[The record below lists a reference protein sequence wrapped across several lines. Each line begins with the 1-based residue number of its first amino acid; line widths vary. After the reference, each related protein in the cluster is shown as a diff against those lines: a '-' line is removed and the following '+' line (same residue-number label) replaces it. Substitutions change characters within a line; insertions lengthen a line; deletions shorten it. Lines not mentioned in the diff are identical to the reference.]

1 MNVEVWF
8 VALGS
13 ELAGNAGMKAFL
25 AEHGTELRG
34 SVIINLNALGAGDL
48 SLIEKEGK
56 YRRVSASSRMKRY
69 MKKASQA
76 TGIDSSTASIKW
88 SESASSVAL
97 RHGFQAMS
105 IVGMDGSKPAYFGQG
120 DDVLENIDP
129 DTLYRNSDFVME
141 LLKNI

>member
-1 MNVEVWF
+1 M
-8 VALGS
+8 
-13 ELAGNAGMKAFL
+13 
-25 AEHGTELRG
+25 
-34 SVIINLNALGAGDL
+34 

-56 YRRVSASSRMKRY
+56 FRRVSASSRMKRY
-69 MKKASQA
+69 MKKAGQA
-76 TGIDSSTASIKW
+76 TGIDSTTASIAW

-105 IVGMDGSKPAYFGQG
+105 IVGMDGAKPAHFAQG

-129 DTLYRNSDFVME
+129 ETLYQNADFVME